1 MSPSRPTDPEHGS
14 GEFAPQQRQ
23 PLSQRTYDS
32 VLDQRIAA
40 AQADGMFDNLPG
52 AGKPQ
57 RFEDD
62 SSIPEEDR
70 VGYRILKNAG
80 FAPPWIE
87 LQKTIREEQAK
98 LEAWLAHAN
107 RRWSHI
113 TTREQE
119 RLCDDWNEQIVKLN
133 RLIVHYNLAAPK
145 AAGQLPTL
153 RLPEELPR
161 LGK

>member
-1 MSPSRPTDPEHGS
+1 MSASRPTDPEHDAD
-14 GEFAPQQRQ
+14 EAAPQQRQ
-23 PLSQRTYDS
+23 PLTQRTYYT

-62 SSIPEEDR
+62 SMVPEEDR

-80 FAPPWIE
+80 YAPPWIE

-98 LEAWLAHAN
+98 LEAWLAQAN
-107 RRWSHI
+107 RRWSRI

-119 RLCDDWNEQIVKLN
+119 RLCDEWQEQIVKLN
-133 RLIVHYNLAAPK
+133 RLIIHYNLAAPK

-153 RLPEELPR
+153 RLSEELSR

>member
-1 MSPSRPTDPEHGS
+1 MSASRPTDPDHDAS
-14 GEFAPQQRQ
+14 ASDPQQRQ
-23 PLSQRTYDS
+23 PLTQRTYYS

-62 SSIPEEDR
+62 SMVPEEDR

-80 FAPPWIE
+80 YAPAWIE
-87 LQKTIREEQAK
+87 LQKTIREERAK
-98 LEAWLAHAN
+98 LEQWLGHAN
-107 RRWSHI
+107 RRWSRI
-113 TTREQE
+113 STREQE
-119 RLCDDWNEQIVKLN
+119 RLSDEWQERLVKLN

-153 RLPEELPR
+153 LLPDELPR
-161 LGK
+161 LGT